1 MSEALRPVVTG
12 FFQSPDEGKGMAR
25 DFRVRW
31 ALEEVGQGYD
41 MRFVPFSETKKAAH
55 LRLHPF
61 GKIPVYQE
69 GALVLFETGAIV
81 LHIASEHAGLLPPDQ
96 VARERAIM
104 WMFAAL
110 STIEPSILERETIL
124 YVEQDKPWSKERMPV
139 VEDRVRDRLRQ
150 LSDRLGEAE
159 WIDGGFSAGDLMTI
173 DVLRRL
179 EGSGLL
185 EEFPNVAAY
194 VARGESRPAFGR
206 ALASQRRDYLSQ
218 QGER

>member
-1 MSEALRPVVTG
+1 
-12 FFQSPDEGKGMAR
+12 MAR

-31 ALEEVGQGYD
+31 ALEEVGQPYE
-41 MRFVPFSETKKAAH
+41 MRFVPFSDLEKPEH

-81 LHIASEHAGLLPPDQ
+81 LHIASARPGLLPNDQ
-96 VARERAIM
+96 GARERTVM

-110 STIEPSILERETIL
+110 STIEPPILERETIL
-124 YVEQDKPWSKERMPV
+124 YVEQDKPWSNDRMPT

-150 LSDRLGEAE
+150 LSARLGEAKWLE
-159 WIDGGFSAGDLMTI
+159 GEFGAGDLMTI

-185 EEFPNVAAY
+185 EEFTNVAAY

-206 ALASQRRDYLSQ
+206 ALASQRADYLSQ
-218 QGER
+218 QA

>member
-1 MSEALRPVVTG
+1 MQPTVTG
-12 FFQSPDEGKGMAR
+12 FFKSPDEGKGFAR

-31 ALEEVGQGYD
+31 ALEEVGQAYD
-41 MRFVPFSETKKAAH
+41 MRFVPFADLKKPAH
-55 LRLHPF
+55 LALDPF

-69 GALVLFETGAIV
+69 GGLVLFETGAIV
-81 LHIASEHAGLLPPDQ
+81 LHIATRHPGLFPVDEA
-96 VARERAIM
+96 ARERAIV

-110 STIEPSILERETIL
+110 STIEPPILEREAVRYL
-124 YVEQDKPWSKERMPV
+124 EQDKPWSQQRMPL
-139 VEDRVRDRLRQ
+139 VEDRVRDRLGQ
-150 LSDRLGEAE
+150 LSARLGDAE
-159 WIDGGFSAGDLMTI
+159 WIEGGFSAGDLMTI

-206 ALASQRRDYLSQ
+206 ALASQRADYLSQ
-218 QGER
+218 QGEG